1 MKTIIISGGAIED
14 GFALGYLEKIKPDC
28 MVAADRG
35 LDFCYRN
42 RIQPDC
48 IVGDFDS
55 IAPEVIG
62 YYRANKEIPIY
73 TFNPVKDTTDTDIAL
88 NQALKLGATE
98 VYFLGATGSRLDHVL
113 SNIYNLYLLWQKGIT
128 GWIAD
133 PGNLITMPVEREI
146 VLRKKEQFGKYVSYF
161 PFRGEVRGL
170 TLEGFQYPLQ
180 EYTLVQGDGGLSVSN
195 EILEEEARIRW
206 REGILIL
213 MQSRD

>member
-14 GFALGYLEKIKPDC
+14 GFALGFLEKIKPDC

-35 LDFCYRN
+35 LEFCYRN

-113 SNIYNLYLLWQKGIT
+113 SNIYNL
-128 GWIAD
+128 
-133 PGNLITMPVEREI
+133 
-146 VLRKKEQFGKYVSYF
+146 
-161 PFRGEVRGL
+161 
-170 TLEGFQYPLQ
+170 
-180 EYTLVQGDGGLSVSN
+180 
-195 EILEEEARIRW
+195 
-206 REGILIL
+206 
-213 MQSRD
+213 